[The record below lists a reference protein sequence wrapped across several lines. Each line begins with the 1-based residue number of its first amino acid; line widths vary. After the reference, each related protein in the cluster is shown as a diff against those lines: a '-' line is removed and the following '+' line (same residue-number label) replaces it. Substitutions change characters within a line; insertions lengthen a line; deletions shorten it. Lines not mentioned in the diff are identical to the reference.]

1 MAALATSRAYTLE
14 MLGATHKN
22 GGNKEH
28 AKHRSKVLDQVREVG
43 ELSAEQ
49 TFHWSFF
56 KGAWDTAMAAFH
68 KDKWAGFFAEM
79 VQKVL
84 QDLLA
89 GQTDALSVF
98 VETEKARVLSNVPA
112 LVIPLPERG

>member
-1 MAALATSRAYTLE
+1 MASRAYTLV
-14 MLGATHKN
+14 MLGDTHKK
-22 GGNKEH
+22 GGTKEH
-28 AKHRSKVLDQVREVG
+28 AKNRSKVLDQVREVG

-56 KGAWDTAMAAFH
+56 KVAWDASMLAFH

-79 VQKVL
+79 MQNIL
-84 QDLLA
+84 HALLA

-98 VETEKARVLSNVPA
+98 VENEKARVLSNVPA
-112 LVIPLPERG
+112 LVIPSHGSG